1 LAGHRSVERYEPG
14 TDATQRHGE
23 WSIRLAPLFGLG
35 EVIDVP
41 RKLFLI
47 DPAKHGDR
55 YAMAHAI
62 AHLDLEHVTEDGGGA
77 FTAEE
82 EADADGLA
90 RLRLDD
96 DPDDDLEDDDH
107 QGDLRDD
114 DPSGDLLDDD
124 PQDER
129 IPIARAPRDD
139 RVPRRSISR
148 LLLLSCALGI
158 MTILLPSAPIF
169 DPLDKDSG
177 SAWATGDV
185 REPAMLHCSLG
196 CPGDSTTVRATNMQ
210 APKRKHHADTKI
222 SQRSTRPS
230 ASATRPPVS
239 TSGSGG
245 QHGVS
250 HDPGKGADL
259 GAITNPPLGQAH
271 DSVRKTTAQAQ
282 DSVRKAAEQVQALT
296 EPPKKLA
303 DEVTKT
309 VTDIVKDALP
319 DAVDLP

>member
-1 LAGHRSVERYEPG
+1 LSGQRSVEKYEPR
-14 TDATQRHGE
+14 TDAAQRHGE

-47 DPAKHGDR
+47 DPEKHGDR
-55 YAMAHAI
+55 YALAHAV
-62 AHLDLEHVTEDGGGA
+62 AHLDLEHVSEDGGGA

-96 DPDDDLEDDDH
+96 DPDDDLEGDER
-107 QGDLRDD
+107 QGDLGDD
-114 DPSGDLLDDD
+114 DPYGDLVDDD
-124 PQDER
+124 AQDER
-129 IPIARAPRDD
+129 IPIGRTPQDD
-139 RVPRRSISR
+139 RVPRRSIGR

-185 REPAMLHCSLG
+185 RRPEMLHCSLG
-196 CPGDSTTVRATNMQ
+196 CPGDSATVWATNVQ
-210 APKRKHHADTKI
+210 APKRKHHPDTKI
-222 SQRSTRPS
+222 SQRSTLPS
-230 ASATRPPVS
+230 ANATRPPVS

-245 QHGVS
+245 GQHVTN
-250 HDPGKGADL
+250 PGKDPDL
-259 GAITNPPLGQAH
+259 GAITSPPLGQAH
-271 DSVRKTTAQAQ
+271 DSVRKTTAQAN
-282 DSVRKAAEQVQALT
+282 DSVGKTTEQVQALT
-296 EPPKKLA
+296 EPPTKLV
-303 DEVTKT
+303 DEVAKT